1 MKDNFSCGSRIRALR
16 MEHGLSQEAL
26 ANAAEITPAYL
37 GQVERGQKN
46 PTVLTIERICDALNI
61 SLAAF
66 FSEAVPLIPADDEVE
81 KQILG
86 QLNMLS
92 HEEKNIVLQTIKG
105 VMQLRAAAIQNRK
118 EPPFAPT

>member
-1 MKDNFSCGSRIRALR
+1 MKGNFSCGKRIRALR
-16 MEHGLSQEAL
+16 VERGLSQEEL

-66 FSEAVPLIPADDEVE
+66 FSEAVPRLSVEDEAE

-86 QLNMLS
+86 QLGMLTP
-92 HEEKNIVLQTIKG
+92 EEKNIILQAIKNM
-105 VMQLRAAAIQNRK
+105 MQLRVVAVHNRK
-118 EPPFAPT
+118 E